1 MVKQVIKKN
10 KNFKGE
16 ENPFNFKLN
25 REKHTV
31 LGKNPR
37 GTKGLRCI
45 SRAQSHMKRKELY
58 NKSKKAASKAN
69 NFIDRRLL
77 DETAEDSITAR
88 LVKERKKRFKKNIFN
103 LNEEDLTHKG
113 VSLALAEDLGE
124 KPGSDDDDEQLDA
137 AFVSKA
143 HFGGFSAKN
152 EENLSHKELIDQ
164 LILQSKQKKE
174 EQKMEKELIRDMTKQ
189 LNVEWKN
196 FVHSTRNKK
205 EPLEVIEPIQ
215 TDKNESLQAANKE
228 ESVQVKSKLEPMQIT
243 DTESM
248 EIRNKEDARPEIQV
262 INSRQMQPDEQK
274 QLPDK
279 NKAFDVYTNL
289 LLFTP
294 RSTPVG
300 TMKTDEELEKEKQK
314 KQLKLE
320 TERRLRMADD
330 KEMKAKSVDH
340 LSADSILDNFDLQ
353 PVTEDYLHEKKVIS
367 NEESDYSDSDESV
380 DSEMSD
386 CMIEDKDNS
395 CVKSLKSES
404 NCYDDASFS
413 IPANMDEFEEFL
425 EANKCVSP
433 EEKLETIGKIL
444 EPCLN
449 AKSEKRLNKLAGFL
463 GILIEYSLK
472 HFKNNPTISE
482 NIVPHLFDIIEV
494 TSLKSSEKILS
505 LLDQEKEL
513 FQNCQAKKKERNSP
527 KLEVVLLLKYC
538 SVLYSVSDFTHP
550 VITPAILFMCDILA
564 SEFFINFQNIESR
577 LCICSIIL
585 DCVTVS
591 KRLVPEAICFLN
603 KLLKLTFPFKN
614 ESLKK
619 ATGSKINLIISEK
632 QICNEINDI
641 NYLKPDESSSLNSR
655 KLSIILKTVNLLQKF
670 SALYQYLPS
679 FTLLFKEILINCAQ
693 LPIEYYPDI
702 LKNSVS
708 QLVQEIKKND
718 NKLLPLTFPK
728 VKPKPLELFE
738 PLYESKF
745 FKINN
750 INKRLKILKNVQQKI
765 RKENKDM
772 VREMRR
778 DLQVVASEKL
788 KEELQADAERKR
800 KVKEL
805 YHDIACER
813 GDYNKMFAL
822 ME

>member
-16 ENPFNFKLN
+16 GNPFNFKLN
-25 REKHTV
+25 RAKRTV
-31 LGKNPR
+31 LGKDPI

-45 SRAQSHMKRKELY
+45 SRAESHMKRKELY
-58 NKSKKAASKAN
+58 NKSKKTASKAN
-69 NFIDRRLL
+69 NFVDRRFLH
-77 DETAEDSITAR
+77 ETAEDSILAR
-88 LVKERKKRFKKNIFN
+88 FVKERKKRLKKNIFN

-113 VSLALAEDLGE
+113 VPLHLAGDLDE
-124 KPGSDDDDEQLDA
+124 KPVSDDEQLDA

-143 HFGGFSAKN
+143 HFAGFSAKD
-152 EENLSHKELIDQ
+152 EENLSHKEIIDQ
-164 LILQSKQKKE
+164 FILQSKEKKQ
-174 EQKMEKELIRDMTKQ
+174 EQKMEKELVKD
-189 LNVEWKN
+189 KN
-196 FVHSTRNKK
+196 ESLQATDTESMEIRNK
-205 EPLEVIEPIQ
+205 EDARPEIQ
-215 TDKNESLQAANKE
+215 TDKNESLQATNKE
-228 ESVQVKSKLEPMQIT
+228 EPMQIT

-262 INSRQMQPDEQK
+262 IINSIQMQPDKPK
-274 QLPDK
+274 QVPDK
-279 NKAFDVYTNL
+279 KRAFDIYKNIL
-289 LLFTP
+289 LLTP
-294 RSTPVG
+294 RGTAIGPV
-300 TMKTDEELEKEKQK
+300 KTVEELEKEEQE

-320 TERRLRMADD
+320 KERHLRMADD

-340 LSADSILDNFDLQ
+340 MSAGLKQLRCNLDLQ
-353 PVTEDYLHEKKVIS
+353 TSVTGRLYSYEKKKVIS
-367 NEESDYSDSDESV
+367 NEESEYSDSDESV

-386 CMIEDKDNS
+386 HMIEDKDNS
-395 CVKSLKSES
+395 YVKSLKSE
-404 NCYDDASFS
+404 CDDKAFN

-444 EPCLN
+444 KPCHD
-449 AKSEKRLNKLAGFL
+449 AQSEKRLNKLAAFF

-482 NIVPHLFDIIEV
+482 NIVPHLFDIIKV

-513 FQNCQAKKKERNSP
+513 FQNCKAKKKKRNSP
-527 KLEVVLLLKYC
+527 KLKVVLLLKYC

-564 SEFFINFQNIESR
+564 SDFFISFQNIESR

-585 DCVTVS
+585 DCVTLS
-591 KRLVPEAICFLN
+591 KRLVPEAVCFLN

-619 ATGSKINLIISEK
+619 ATGSEINLIISEK

-641 NYLKPDESSSLNSR
+641 NYLKPDESSSFNSR

-679 FTLLFKEILINCAQ
+679 FTYLFKESLINCAQ

-745 FKINN
+745 CEIDN

-765 RKENKDM
+765 RKEKKDM

-778 DLQVVASEKL
+778 DVQVVASEKL

-813 GDYNKMFAL
+813 GDYKKMLAS
-822 ME
+822 MK